1 MKRLLRRLRRPRRAP
16 VILMYHRIA
25 RPARDTWALSVSPER
40 FRDHLAALR
49 AGRTPVSMTA
59 LVDALDRGEAADDA
73 AALTFDDGYLDNLTV
88 AKPLLEAAGVPAT
101 VYLATG
107 WIGCGRPFWWDE
119 LELILFGPEPADFS
133 VTIGGER
140 VAISL
145 PLEATHDPIDWRF
158 GRKARTVRQKAYARL
173 WTRLRDLAPDER
185 AAAMDELRRQAPS
198 PRYDREAVAMNANE
212 AARLTSLL
220 VDVGAHGITHSP
232 LTKLPVDARRSE
244 IAESGRE
251 AARMSGRPASGFAYP
266 HGDRDRRTRGMVRE
280 AGYRYAC
287 STFAAAIDCADYDV
301 FDLPRLM
308 VEDWTAQELIS
319 RMEALRT

>member
-1 MKRLLRRLRRPRRAP
+1 MRLLPRRLGRPRRAP

-49 AGRTPVSMTA
+49 AARTPVSMTA
-59 LVDALDRGEAADDA
+59 LVDALDLGEAADDA
-73 AALTFDDGYLDNLTV
+73 VAVTFDDGYLDNLTM
-88 AKPLLEAAGVPAT
+88 AKPLLEEAGVPAT

-107 WIGCGRPFWWDE
+107 WIGRDQPFWWDE
-119 LELILFGPEPADFS
+119 LESILFEPGPVELA

-140 VAISL
+140 VAIGL
-145 PLEATHDPIDWRF
+145 PLEATPDPMDWRF
-158 GRKARTVRQKAYARL
+158 GRKARTVRQQAYARL

-198 PRYDREAVAMNANE
+198 TRYDREAVAMNADE
-212 AARLTSLL
+212 AARLASPL
-220 VDVGAHGITHSP
+220 VDVGAHGVTHSP
-232 LTKLPVDARRSE
+232 LTRLPIDARRSE
-244 IAESGRE
+244 IVESGQE
-251 AARMSGRPASGFAYP
+251 ASRMSGQLASGFAYP
-266 HGDRDRRTRGMVRE
+266 HGDRDRQTRDMVRD

-287 STFAAAIDCADYDV
+287 STFAAAIDREDYDI

-308 VEDWTAQELIS
+308 VEDWTAQDLIG